1 MIDGREPFDKSV
13 NNKERINNKII
24 ILERFQIVEDMITRQ
39 VAF

>member
-1 MIDGREPFDKSV
+1 MIDGRELFDKSV

-24 ILERFQIVEDMITRQ
+24 TLERFQIVEDMITRQ